1 MVCSTCQ
8 TFICFTVYVYI
19 LLQTKK
25 NNKQQELATNEL
37 RKIHGF
43 VVFFTILT
51 FMLNPLEWQDICY

>member
-1 MVCSTCQ
+1 MVRSTCQ

-19 LLQTKK
+19 LLQTKM
-25 NNKQQELATNEL
+25 NNKQQDLATNEL

-51 FMLNPLEWQDICY
+51 FTLNPL

>member
-1 MVCSTCQ
+1 MVRSTCQ